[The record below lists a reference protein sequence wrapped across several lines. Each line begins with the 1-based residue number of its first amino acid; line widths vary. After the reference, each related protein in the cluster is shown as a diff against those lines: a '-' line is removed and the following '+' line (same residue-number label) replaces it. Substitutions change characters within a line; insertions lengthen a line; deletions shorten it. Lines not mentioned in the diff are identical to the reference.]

1 MKREQERLS
10 GHGIIKPRVDSLYF
24 RYIIANV
31 SITKAVKIL
40 SKCEADLRALVAS
53 AADSGDYDAVLR
65 ITSWAKQISLM
76 AVRVPNEMPEKRPTA
91 ERIKKIAAHHAYPR
105 FAKRGDQLV
114 KFGWS
119 KREKSEYEH
128 KAPRQAAL
136 VLARAAAEAGKD
148 GRIIQVK
155 ALLPL
160 RDPTDGSEI
169 PDYQVYLIIAWWRSA
184 GLLDQHGRQGYS
196 IPNASQLYQAV
207 ESAWAKLLEG

>member
-1 MKREQERLS
+1 M
-10 GHGIIKPRVDSLYF
+10 VT
-24 RYIIANV
+24 A
-31 SITKAVKIL
+31 KAVKIL
-40 SKCEADLRALVAS
+40 TKCEADLRTLVAS

-65 ITSWAKQISLM
+65 ITAWAKQLSVM
-76 AVRVPNEMPEKRPTA
+76 SAGATNSTAEKRPGA
-91 ERIKKIAAHHAYPR
+91 ESNKKPVVRATYPR
-105 FAKRGDQLV
+105 FARRADQLV

-148 GRIIQVK
+148 GRVFQIS

-160 RDPTDGSEI
+160 SDPADGSEI
-169 PDYQVYLIIAWWRSA
+169 PDYQVYLVIAWWRNA

-196 IPNASQLYQAV
+196 IPKAGQLSQAV
-207 ESAWAKLLEG
+207 ESAWTKLPEE